1 MDYAEFSVPPSLRR
15 HVQCLWRLRDSAA
28 TPAPRTLY
36 PDGRCELIV
45 HLGEP
50 MRLFTLALGWQ
61 TQARCLFAA
70 QLRSAI
76 RLSAAGV
83 VDCIG
88 VRLQAAASGAIAGQR
103 LPALVD
109 NIIDLDRLDACFA
122 AQLSEVCTSQSTDSY
137 QARLWRLLE
146 WRFLEPRIG
155 SWPLDARIESAVAA
169 LDVAHG
175 SVSIAALARSQGMSL
190 RSLQTRFLASVGL
203 TAKEYARVQRLQATL
218 RYLDRNTESLS
229 QLAID
234 AGFADQ
240 SHATREVQRLTG
252 LTPARLRRALQAE
265 REGDDTLRMAAAF
278 VRGHAKDV
286 LGAHPVQ

>member
-1 MDYAEFSVPPSLRR
+1 MEYAEFSVPPSLRR
-15 HVQCLWRLRDSAA
+15 HVQCLWRLCDIAA
-28 TPAPRTLY
+28 TPAPRTIY

-50 MRLFTLALGWQ
+50 MRFFTLAQGWQ

-88 VRLQAAASGAIAGQR
+88 VRLQPAASGAIAGQR

-109 NIIDLDRLDACFA
+109 NIIDLDRLDAGFA
-122 AQLSEVCTSQSTDSY
+122 AQLSEACTSQSTDNY
-137 QARLWRLLE
+137 QTRLWRLLE
-146 WRFLEPRIG
+146 SRIG
-155 SWPLDARIESAVAA
+155 SRPLDARIESAVAT

-218 RYLDRNTESLS
+218 RYVDRNAESLS

-240 SHATREVQRLTG
+240 AHATREVQRLTG

-278 VRGHAKDV
+278 VRGQAKDV
-286 LGAHPVQ
+286 LGAHPVR